1 LTVTNIQNAHNPE
14 LFHSCSVLRPLT
26 NKEQMQ
32 RANALCK
39 STSTGLTCSG
49 KIFVGML
56 MMLMFTLTACSE
68 KMMPAGITG
77 YNHMN
82 GRLSIYDFT
91 VNGAMGANV
100 RQGGGGGESCCV
112 MIPEKWRPGL
122 KVTVAW
128 SYDTNQKDQLP
139 PPPDQ
144 QKEVEIPEYKHGGK
158 IWVHFYDN
166 HQVKIVV
173 SNCSIE
179 HPFYPMRAKD
189 KLPWI
194 DGTTKDEEIKY
205 EMELKKKGV
214 VLLECN

>member
-82 GRLSIYDFT
+82 GRLSIYDFA
-91 VNGAMGANV
+91 VNGAMGSNL
-100 RQGGGGGESCCV
+100 RQESGGGAESCCV
-112 MIPEKWRPGL
+112 MIPEKWHPGL
-122 KVTVAW
+122 KATVAW
-128 SYDTNQKDQLP
+128 SYDTNQKDPLP

-144 QKEVEIPEYKHGGK
+144 QKVVEIPEYKHGGRVE
-158 IWVHFYDN
+158 VHFYDN
-166 HQVKIVV
+166 HRVIVMV
-173 SNCSIE
+173 SRCGLGN
-179 HPFYPMRAKD
+179 PFYQMSDQD

-194 DGTTKDEEIKY
+194 DEWTKEETMESAKKLGEEY
-205 EMELKKKGV
+205 E
-214 VLLECN
+214 C